1 MECKINPHKGC
12 CGVFVKAFKWTPV
25 ILISA
30 IIIWSYYA
38 YVVHLCI
45 FSVQVEA
52 ARYILL
58 ILYHVIFLL
67 FLWSYWRTVW
77 TVPGKVPARYRLNY
91 EQLEALENSES
102 DSEQRHILDQIV
114 IAKDLHVSMRTVQGS
129 VRYCDRC
136 GVIKPDRAHHCSV
149 CGACVLKMDHHCPWV
164 NNCVAFYNYKFFIL
178 FLFYGFFYCVYV
190 ALSSFKYFLQ
200 FWATSFDAP
209 GQSKFH
215 ILFLFFVS
223 SMFSLSLCSLLCYH
237 IHLVINNRTTLE
249 AFRAPVFRRGPDKKG
264 FSLGRSM
271 NLQEIFGDD
280 WKVVMLPVFSSLGD
294 GLSYPERL
302 PDLEMG
308 LKESERWDGEDEEEN
323 EERMPMLQQES
334 NSVRTSVLLPNTESE
349 SEQDE
354 DELMPGM
361 LSASLSASHTRD
373 TLGMAASHTRDTLG
387 MAASHTQGTLVATLV
402 PVDPDDKLANGQ
414 PNKTSIYS

>member
-1 MECKINPHKGC
+1 MECKVNPHRGC
-12 CGVFVKAFKWTPV
+12 CGVFVKTFKWTPV
-25 ILISA
+25 LLISA
-30 IIIWSYYA
+30 ILIWSYYA

-45 FSVQVEA
+45 FSVQSDAV
-52 ARYILL
+52 RYTLL
-58 ILYHVIFLL
+58 VFYHVIFLL

-77 TVPGKVPARYRLNY
+77 TSPGKVPPRYRLSY
-91 EQLEALENSES
+91 EQLEKLENSES
-102 DSEQRHILDQIV
+102 DSEQRHILEQIV
-114 IAKDLHVSMRTVQGS
+114 IEKDLHVSMRTIQGS

-136 GVIKPDRAHHCSV
+136 TMIKPDRAHHCSV
-149 CGACVLKMDHHCPWV
+149 CGSCVLKMDHHCPWV
-164 NNCVAFYNYKFFIL
+164 NNCVAFNNYKFFIL

-223 SMFSLSLCSLLCYH
+223 AMFSLSLCSLFCYH

-264 FSLGRSM
+264 FSLGRSL
-271 NLQEIFGDD
+271 NLQEVFVDD

-302 PDLEMG
+302 PDIEMG
-308 LKESERWDGEDEEEN
+308 LKESERWDGEDMEEEM
-323 EERMPMLQQES
+323 MPMLHHTQGEEEERQTT
-334 NSVRTSVLLPNTESE
+334 RILHTESE
-349 SEQDE
+349 SEE
-354 DELMPGM
+354 EELMPGIVT
-361 LSASLSASHTRD
+361 SGTA
-373 TLGMAASHTRDTLG
+373 
-387 MAASHTQGTLVATLV
+387 GTLVHTLV
-402 PVDPDDKLANGQ
+402 PLDSPGGGGARSNGH
-414 PNKTSIYS
+414 TSVFS